1 MSWLKDN
8 SFSSCQGMAWQ
19 NVLVNYGNIF
29 SFDISV
35 QDTQE
40 VSETARL

>member
-8 SFSSCQGMAWQ
+8 SFSFCVAWE

-40 VSETARL
+40 MSETARL